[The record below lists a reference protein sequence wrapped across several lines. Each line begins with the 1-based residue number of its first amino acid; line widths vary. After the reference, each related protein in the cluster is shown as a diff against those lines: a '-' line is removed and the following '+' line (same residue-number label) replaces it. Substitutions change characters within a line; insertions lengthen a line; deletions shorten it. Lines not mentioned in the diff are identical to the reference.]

1 VARAGVVF
9 AAALLGCSTSMVTAA
24 KTSREIHECEADD
37 FATGHAV
44 FFGLSNLGPGTVMRR
59 HAGKGVGPEYLV
71 DSITSAQRSTVVHLG
86 VDWNCARGDALA
98 RAFNANTAVGML
110 PVDPSLNAQL
120 ARASRVEVTADS
132 VRWDDLLAAPYQSA
146 VDRLNDGVLKADL
159 LGGRYWVVSR
169 ALAATGIKI
178 TVGFDK
184 SIGAGVKAA
193 LGDGPRTLQEG
204 KVAARVNLTWKGTTE
219 LVITALSEVYIAGQF
234 RRFGAGSSASTSGTR
249 PAINPATDS
258 ATDLS
263 WQTLLRTGA

>member
-1 VARAGVVF
+1 MGPRGGVVI
-9 AAALLGCSTSMVTAA
+9 AMALAGCSAGMANQS
-24 KTSREIHECEADD
+24 KTSSELHECEADD

-59 HAGKGVGPEYLV
+59 QAGKGVGPEYLIE
-71 DSITSAQRSTVVHLG
+71 SITSQQRSTVVHLG
-86 VDWNCARGDALA
+86 VDWNCALGDSLA
-98 RAFNANTAVGML
+98 RTFNANSAVGML
-110 PVDPSLNAQL
+110 PVDPRLNAQL
-120 ARASRVEVTADS
+120 ARASRIGVTADS

-193 LGDGPRTLQEG
+193 LGDGPKDLQEG
-204 KVAARVNLTWKGTTE
+204 KVAARVNLAWKGTTE

-234 RRFGAGSSASTSGTR
+234 RRFGGDSSSSTGGGV
-249 PAINPATDS
+249 PAVDS
-258 ATDLS
+258 S
-263 WQTLLRTGA
+263 WQTLLRTGG